1 MIAWLYRI
9 WARLLV
15 WLRIGRRDTLW
26 YVHANESLPPPLDP
40 EEEARCI
47 ELAPTDKEAKDK
59 LIVHNLRLVV
69 YLAKKFEN
77 TGVQTEDLI
86 SIGTIGLIKAVETFK
101 SEKKIKLATYASRCI
116 ENEIL
121 MHLRRERK
129 LVETVSIEEPVGADK
144 EGNELRLAD
153 LVCTEADTIFEQVQ
167 GRLDAA
173 ILTDTMRKVLTK
185 RERVV
190 LTLRFGLSG
199 NAPMAQREVANV
211 LDISRSYVSR
221 IEKKAVEKMREA
233 LGGDGGRQD

>member
-1 MIAWLYRI
+1 MFSFLWLLFQSIAFVG
-9 WARLLV
+9 A
-15 WLRIGRRDTLW
+15 IGS
-26 YVHANESLPPPLDP
+26 NGSFPKPLSP
-40 EEEARCI
+40 EEEKQWVQRLIEGSEEAR
-47 ELAPTDKEAKDK
+47 EK
-59 LIVHNLRLVV
+59 LIVHNLRLCAHI
-69 YLAKKFEN
+69 AKKYQKAERDR
-77 TGVQTEDLI
+77 EDLI
-86 SIGTIGLIKAVETFK
+86 SIGTIGLIKAVSTF
-101 SEKKIKLATYASRCI
+101 SESKGTLSAYAARCI

-199 NAPMAQREVANV
+199 DAPMPQREVANV

-221 IEKKAVEKMREA
+221 IEKKALEKMREA